1 MTLKSYLWGMRI
13 GTVLSL
19 FAWVLVLFYV
29 DPDMGVLGKILFFMT
44 TFLLL
49 SGIAILFFTW
59 SRKKLSPGHEVAFA
73 FLGVSFRQGV
83 LLALLTILLLVLQ
96 SFRLLLWWN
105 GMLVVAGVLLIEL
118 YFLTRK

>member
-1 MTLKSYLWGMRI
+1 MRI

-29 DPDMGVLGKILFFMT
+29 DPDAGIMGRSLFLLT
-44 TFLLL
+44 TFLSL

-59 SRKKLSPGHEVAFA
+59 SRKKLSSGEEVAFA

-83 LLALLTILLLVLQ
+83 LTALLTVIMLMLQ
-96 SFRLLLWWN
+96 SFRVLLWWN